1 MTSRPNGG
9 GRFPAS
15 KEFLSDGIA
24 NSQLPFTDYE
34 HERRF
39 PGALFLSF
47 VYRLITFRQIFLPPN
62 PLKGRKKKLA
72 QRRNFRHTSPP
83 CGDRSA

>member
-24 NSQLPFTDYE
+24 NSQLPLTDYK

-39 PGALFLSF
+39 PGRFIPLVRVSPYYFSADLSSAKSF
-47 VYRLITFRQIFLPPN
+47 KR
-62 PLKGRKKKLA
+62 KKKKLA

>member
-47 VYRLITFRQIFLPPN
+47 VYRLLLFGRSFFRQIL
-62 PLKGRKKKLA
+62 
-72 QRRNFRHTSPP
+72 
-83 CGDRSA
+83 